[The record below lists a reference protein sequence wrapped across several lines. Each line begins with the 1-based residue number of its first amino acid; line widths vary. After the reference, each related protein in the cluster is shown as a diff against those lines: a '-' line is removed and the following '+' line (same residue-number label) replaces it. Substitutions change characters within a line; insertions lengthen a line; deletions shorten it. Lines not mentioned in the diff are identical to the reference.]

1 VEVIAQRAPG
11 DYVVTALLETRG
23 LSKRFGGLVAVNN
36 VSLMVERGE
45 MVGLFGPNG
54 AGKTTTFN
62 LIAGVLA
69 PDDGRILLDGVDV
82 VRLPPFARARRGIAR
97 TFQTVRPFRHL
108 TVTENLLAA
117 VSAQDDDPETRAAG
131 LLREIALADR
141 ANDAAGTLPL
151 GMLKRLEV
159 ARALMTGP
167 RLLLLDEPL
176 AGLSEAESIEMLRL
190 VQRMKACA
198 GIILVEHNVRLALP
212 ACDHAIVMD
221 AGAVLARGV
230 PAAIRRDPA
239 VVRAY
244 LGEGA

>member
-1 VEVIAQRAPG
+1 MTG
-11 DYVVTALLETRG
+11 LLETQG

-36 VSLMVERGE
+36 VSLTVGRGE
-45 MVGLFGPNG
+45 MLGLFGPNG

-62 LIAGVLA
+62 LIAGA
-69 PDDGRILLDGVDV
+69 IPPDAGRILLDGVDV
-82 VRLPPFARARRGIAR
+82 SGLPPFARARRGIAR

-108 TVTENLLAA
+108 TVAENLLAA
-117 VSAQDDDPETRAAG
+117 VCARSGDPQDRADE
-131 LLREIALADR
+131 LLREVALADR
-141 ANDAAGTLPL
+141 ADDPAGTLTL

-190 VQRMKACA
+190 VQKIKAQA

-212 ACDHAIVMD
+212 VCDHAIVMD
-221 AGAVLARGV
+221 SGAVLARGA

-239 VVRAY
+239 VIRAY
-244 LGEGA
+244 LGEET